1 MLFAM
6 TGIFSILRGV
16 LSQDRG
22 ASVRALGI
30 SESEWGACRPPFA
43 ILPRDYVI
51 TVVLIL

>member
-1 MLFAM
+1 MLVAKM
-6 TGIFSILRGV
+6 GILSIVRGV
-16 LSQDRG
+16 SSQDRG

-51 TVVLIL
+51 IVVLML